1 LRRHRFNRERS
12 GDAFPQVKL
21 DPFLLLDPPVNSHL
35 DRQPTAPQQLPTSS
49 NVPRVALALGALEGR
64 SPGELE
70 RACAAINAAPSLA
83 QRVLSRANT
92 WLGLPDFVDS
102 VEALA
107 AEVGLGTLREL
118 VLTCEVFCSADHA
131 ELAQRAWHRAR
142 LARALVAGTPSAQ
155 HAFEAGLLAE
165 VGALQP
171 GAGPRAERGAAL
183 LVRWGLAAA
192 VVDAVACQC
201 TPVELAST
209 LPAGIALRLANALL
223 EHDTNLS
230 PMAQQ
235 LGVAAQL
242 ATLRVLFV
250 PPVSAWQ

>member
-1 LRRHRFNRERS
+1 VN
-12 GDAFPQVKL
+12 L
-21 DPFLLLDPPVNSHL
+21 DPFLLLDPPVNSQL
-35 DRQPTAPQQLPTSS
+35 DRQPSAPQQLPTRS
-49 NVPRVALALGALEGR
+49 NTPRVALALAALEGH
-64 SPGELE
+64 SPGELQ
-70 RACAAINAAPSLA
+70 RAFAAIRGAPSLA
-83 QRVLSRANT
+83 QRVLARANT

-102 VEALA
+102 VEVLA

-118 VLTCEVFCSADHA
+118 VLTCEVFCSEDHA

-142 LARALVAGTPSAQ
+142 LARALVAGSPSAQ

-183 LVRWGLAAA
+183 LVRWGFSAA
-192 VVDAVACQC
+192 VVDAVASQC

-223 EHDTNLS
+223 EHDTNVA

-235 LGVAAQL
+235 LGVTAQL
-242 ATLRVLFV
+242 PSLRVLFV
-250 PPVSAWQ
+250 PPITAWH